1 MPEWLVLVLA
11 VIAVP
16 VVLAIGA
23 LSVGGLAIWVSH
35 RSKMRKLEIEEKERQ
50 AQMDRDLLGLGSD
63 GLGAQFEALLE
74 RMNAIERRMD
84 GVEGRT
90 ARTQTPPV
98 TGSEVPRTEARRAAD
113 TERA

>member
-16 VVLAIGA
+16 VVLAIGG
-23 LSVGGLAIWVSH
+23 LSVAGLAIWVSH

-84 GVEGRT
+84 AVERT
-90 ARTQTPPV
+90 APRTQAPPV
-98 TGSEVPRTEARRAAD
+98 TGSEGPRTEARRAVD